1 WGISSAAVVEE
12 DGGAMF
18 LRRRRKQL
26 LVNHI
31 HPRFQLINLY
41 PPSRRRIL
49 RRELCGGRTITRCR
63 RLVMSWTRNPAV
75 TIRNDTNLKKE
86 TLTLEQDPVNPGH
99 LLVAFT
105 FDALVSGRITVVF
118 FAKESEEFQ
127 LTATKEDTLQPITF
141 GFEKGIGQKF
151 IQPSGTGVDLS
162 VFEDSELFK
171 EAETDIF
178 PLAIKLEAAPEGGK
192 SSRCMQITQVTY
204 VKEEGEI
211 KPSVIKQFISVNET
225 RYELQDI
232 YGIGDAVDE
241 NARKECVIC
250 LSEPRDVTV
259 LPCRHVCMC
268 VGCAKELRFQTNLC
282 PVCRQHVERLLKIPL
297 KD

>member
-1 WGISSAAVVEE
+1 
-12 DGGAMF
+12 M
-18 LRRRRKQL
+18 
-26 LVNHI
+26 
-31 HPRFQLINLY
+31 
-41 PPSRRRIL
+41 
-49 RRELCGGRTITRCR
+49 
-63 RLVMSWTRNPAV
+63 
-75 TIRNDTNLKKE
+75 
-86 TLTLEQDPVNPGH
+86 
-99 LLVAFT
+99 
-105 FDALVSGRITVVF
+105 
-118 FAKESEEFQ
+118 
-127 LTATKEDTLQPITF
+127 QPITF
-141 GFEKGIGQKF
+141 DFEKGLGQKF

-211 KPSVIKQFISVNET
+211 KASVIKQFISVNGT

-250 LSEPRDVTV
+250 LSKPRDVTV
-259 LPCRHVCMC
+259 LPCRHVVCNKVYTTEVLFC
-268 VGCAKELRFQTNLC
+268 V
-282 PVCRQHVERLLKIPL
+282 VEF
-297 KD
+297 

>member
-1 WGISSAAVVEE
+1 MENIFCCCGGRRRRSNVPPEATETTPPQPHPPKIPVNQSVSSAATSY
-12 DGGAMF
+12 
-18 LRRRRKQL
+18 
-26 LVNHI
+26 
-31 HPRFQLINLY
+31 Y
-41 PPSRRRIL
+41 PP
-49 RRELCGGRTITRCR
+49 GT
-63 RLVMSWTRNPAV
+63 MSKPYDHPMPPPRDVVDENPV
-75 TIRNDTNLKKE
+75 TIRNDTNLMKE
-86 TLTLEQDPVNPGH
+86 TLSLEPDPVNPGR

-118 FAKESEEFQ
+118 FAKEVPEFQ
-127 LTATKEDTLQPITF
+127 LTATKADTLQPITF
-141 GFEKGIGQKF
+141 DFEKGLDQKF

-162 VFEDSELFK
+162 AFEDSELFK

-178 PLAIKLEAAPEGGK
+178 PLAINLEAAPEGGK

-204 VKEEGEI
+204 VKEDGEI
-211 KPSVIKQFISVNET
+211 KPSVIKQFISVNGT

-250 LSEPRDVTV
+250 LSEPRDVLV
-259 LPCRHVCMC
+259 LPCRHMCMC

-282 PVCRQHVERLLKIPL
+282 PVCRQPVERLLKIPL
-297 KD
+297 KY

>member
-1 WGISSAAVVEE
+1 MENIFCCCGGKRRRSNVPPEATETTPPQPHPPKIPVNQSVSSAATSYYPQGTMSKPYDHPMPPPRDVVDE
-12 DGGAMF
+12 
-18 LRRRRKQL
+18 
-26 LVNHI
+26 
-31 HPRFQLINLY
+31 
-41 PPSRRRIL
+41 
-49 RRELCGGRTITRCR
+49 
-63 RLVMSWTRNPAV
+63 NPV
-75 TIRNDTNLKKE
+75 TIRNDTNLMKE
-86 TLTLEQDPVNPGH
+86 TLSLEPDPVNPGR

-118 FAKESEEFQ
+118 FAKEVPEFQ
-127 LTATKEDTLQPITF
+127 LTATKADTLQPITF
-141 GFEKGIGQKF
+141 DFEKGLDQKF

-162 VFEDSELFK
+162 AFEDSELFK

-178 PLAIKLEAAPEGGK
+178 PLAINLEAAPEGGK

-204 VKEEGEI
+204 VKEDGEI
-211 KPSVIKQFISVNET
+211 KPSVIKQFISVNGT

-250 LSEPRDVTV
+250 LSEPRDVLV
-259 LPCRHVCMC
+259 LPCRHMCMC

-282 PVCRQHVERLLKIPL
+282 PVCRQPVERLLKIPL
-297 KD
+297 KY